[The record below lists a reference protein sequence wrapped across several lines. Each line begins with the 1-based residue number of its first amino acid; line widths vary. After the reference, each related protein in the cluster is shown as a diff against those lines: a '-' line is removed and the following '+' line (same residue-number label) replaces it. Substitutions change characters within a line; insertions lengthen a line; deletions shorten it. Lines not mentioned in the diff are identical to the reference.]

1 MDVDVA
7 VNTVKELLT
16 SNAVGGHD
24 GRTRESD
31 QAAGMKE
38 KYLELQQSRITLHE
52 EIRNTGKQLN
62 ISYNQLCSKP
72 VYGNSFRDKTLIVK
86 VTEAAKLEVEKLNK
100 LKKASTKPPRMNEWH
115 GTCNFH
121 KLGLT
126 NEKASSD
133 WFTGFL
139 KRHPSLSLRKPEAT
153 SLARA
158 SAFNKENVKS
168 FFDNLE
174 KVLTRHSL
182 GPGDIWNMD
191 ETGVTTLGDSI
202 PLYFIFPRVHFRDNF
217 ISNGRPGSKG
227 GANPTGWIK
236 EPHFV
241 DFFKHFVE
249 HAKTSKEK
257 PSLRLLKN
265 HCSHLSIDGLNFA
278 KENSIIML
286 SFPPHCSHRLQPLD
300 KSVYGL
306 KKHVNS
312 VSDSWMRDNPGKKA
326 GVRVTGVQPYNRD
339 VFLETQFAP
348 SYVSDHPY
356 QDPAPPGPC
365 TNPAVPGSDT
375 NPSSSGSST
384 NPAVPGSESDPP
396 PTH

>member
-100 LKKASTKPPRMNEWH
+100 LKKASTKPPRMNE
-115 GTCNFH
+115 
-121 KLGLT
+121 
-126 NEKASSD
+126 
-133 WFTGFL
+133 
-139 KRHPSLSLRKPEAT
+139 
-153 SLARA
+153 
-158 SAFNKENVKS
+158 
-168 FFDNLE
+168 
-174 KVLTRHSL
+174 
-182 GPGDIWNMD
+182 
-191 ETGVTTLGDSI
+191 LGDSI